1 MPLNKLENF
10 IKNTE
15 GRILYVNPNDLDS
28 TDSITNQG
36 NSLTKPFKTIQ
47 RALIE
52 SARFSYQPG
61 IDNDDTDKTTILI
74 YPGEHQID
82 NRPGFAIKPDP
93 TDGTR
98 ALSVSPTGGEALASL
113 TFGLSLTSEFDL
125 SVENNVLYKF
135 NSVYGGVIV
144 PRGTSIVGMDLRKT
158 KIRPLYV
165 PNPTDDA
172 VPPSAIMR
180 ITGSCYFWQFSF
192 FDGNENGLVY
202 TDHQQFNEANQSKPT
217 FSHHKLTCFEYAD
230 GVNDV
235 EGYVTDLS
243 MYYYKLSY
251 AYQEPTG
258 RAVDYEYP
266 NFLGD
271 FDKVRPEYE
280 IVGALGNDPIIITSI
295 IAGDGTTATTQVTVT
310 TQSPHGLTT
319 GTPIKISGVNVTPYN
334 ISTSVQSVPSATQF
348 TYLIPDVPANLPATP
363 TNISAA
369 RATIEADTVK
379 GASPYIFNTSLRSVY
394 GMNGMKA
401 DGAKSTGFRSMV
413 VAQFTGI
420 SLQKDD
426 RAFVKYNK
434 ESRQYEGIAYQKTT
448 GATLAAESSSTDPNT
463 VYHLDSGA
471 IYRKGW
477 EQTHVEMDND
487 AVMQIVSVFAIGYN
501 GHIKGSGGADASITN
516 SNSNFGQHA
525 LIAGGF
531 RPDAF
536 PRDDQGYITHI
547 VSPEWVPTYEED
559 RDKISY
565 FQLDVNKTKQAGI
578 SSHLYLSGF
587 DREDVPP
594 LPLTQGYRLGANLN
608 EELYVSI
615 GGTEF
620 GSPVYM
626 PENVTTGV
634 QTSSIGI
641 NSHQGTKFST
651 AGVPNTN
658 FELAIQ
664 DIGIID
670 GETVRVISDAGDLPE
685 GLEPNR
691 VYYAIKPTSTAL
703 KLASTLSNA
712 VNNIPISIYGGSDLR
727 VESRVSDKKPND
739 IGHPVQFDDTQKN
752 WYVLTDTN
760 SNLYGQ
766 LNTNDYVKNNEET
779 DASYFKRYEDRR
791 GIDNKLYKV
800 RYVIPKEAE
809 NSRDPVDG
817 FVLQPSSTTGFAK
830 TSDAT
835 ATSIT
840 SSDNNF
846 KRNYGFI
853 ATTSEVG
860 NTVTVRAELPHGVKV
875 GQLVYTENVL
885 DSNNPTG
892 ADKKGYNGFYT
903 VTAVPNNMEFQYS
916 NTDVDGDTKNTG
928 NFIDNTASRGLSL
941 PRFTIKDNKGNFDVY
956 RSTVLKPYAKDE
968 TDGVYLLEILA
979 SDYTPPTEFTDQQ
992 YSQQVSDFYP
1002 QLDRDNVRKNPP
1014 AMKSFARRA
1023 PLGKV
1028 DSNNILN
1035 SSTREAIDKFSQ
1047 NFGVG
1052 LAVSSVTPV
1061 SAGVVTVQ
1069 LDNQHDFNG
1078 VKEYE
1083 NLSPFSSGTGF
1094 AVTDKYNVRLL
1105 DGSQNWNGA
1114 TAHIKVGVGST
1125 SITYFKLQS
1134 PGSGFIGGETLYPEN
1149 FTGASIGVPTAG
1161 IINNVND
1168 TIQVTGVGKTDDGY
1182 YRILSFPTPS
1192 SIAIAATVGDP
1203 TIIPHNS
1210 ASGQYI
1216 FKSGPSVAIASTH
1229 FDVTTGLTTF
1239 TTSTPHNIRRGGQFT
1254 VVDNNNNKVG
1264 DFYSNTIASPNEF
1277 TSTTVTD
1284 PVFVSGY
1291 RILPHAFSDN
1301 NQTVDVKEAIGA
1313 RYFNLYGGDSVG
1325 LKTDI
1330 TNTATIIP
1338 VQHASGIGTANRFE
1352 LGDYLELNEE
1362 IVRVSATG
1370 LTGSG
1375 NDSLTVLR
1383 GQLGTVPK
1391 THAINT
1397 PMRKIK
1403 TLAVESRR
1411 PSILRASG
1419 HTFEYLGY
1427 GPGNYSTGLPQ
1438 VQNRTLTETEEYLAQ
1453 SQNRG
1458 GGTNVYTG
1466 LNNRGD
1472 FFIGN
1477 KKINSAT
1484 GQEKSFDIPIP
1495 SITGEDPSANS
1506 VVFDEVTVKQ
1516 RLNVEGGAGQNILS
1530 QLDGPVTMTNDVS
1543 MTGKVVSSGTI
1554 ELAGDID
1561 FTGSFP
1567 NGASINNVLVGVGT
1581 NKNEITTKTLQGNLI
1596 LNAAPGFRVAI
1607 ATDTQYDAPV
1617 TYNQIVQ
1624 NTGFTTFSGDVY
1636 FAGAG
1641 ATFCGG
1647 PLHVCDDIV
1656 AFYGQ
1661 SSDIS
1666 LKENVSTLENPL
1678 AKVMQIRGTEYDWKE
1693 GNKNY
1698 SGHDIGV
1705 IAQDIEKVLPEA
1717 VSTKPDG
1724 TKGVHYNKLIP
1735 LLIEAVK
1742 DLSNKVD
1749 DIKDK

>member
-98 ALSVSPTGGEALASL
+98 ALSVSPTGAEQLASL

-172 VPPSAIMR
+172 VPKSAIMR

-192 FDGNENGLVY
+192 FDGDENGLVY

-258 RAVDYEYP
+258 REVDYEYP

-280 IVGALGNDPIIITSI
+280 IVGALGNDPIIISSI

-379 GASPYIFNTSLRSVY
+379 GASPYIFNCSLRSVY

-401 DGAKSTGFRSMV
+401 DGSKADGFRSMV

-477 EQTHVEMDND
+477 EQNHVEMDND

-547 VSPEWVPTYEED
+547 VSPEWVPTYEEN

-565 FQLDVNKTKQAGI
+565 FQLDVDKTQQAGI

-587 DREDVPP
+587 NREDVPP

-634 QTSSIGI
+634 QTAGIGI

-664 DIGIID
+664 DIGIVE
-670 GETVRVISDAGDLPE
+670 GETIRVISDAGDLPE

-691 VYYAIKPTSTAL
+691 VYYAIKPTATGL

-712 VNNIPISIYGGSDLR
+712 INNIPISVYGGSDLR

-752 WYVLTDTN
+752 WYVLTETN
-760 SNLYGQ
+760 SNLYDQ
-766 LNTNDYVKNNEET
+766 LNNNDYVKNNPET

-840 SSDNNF
+840 STDNNF

-875 GQLVYTENVL
+875 GQLVYTENIL

-892 ADKKGYNGFYT
+892 VDKRGYNGFYT
-903 VTAVPNNMEFQYS
+903 VTGVPNNMEFQYS

-928 NFIDNTASRGLSL
+928 SFIDNTADRGLDL
-941 PRFTIKDNKGNFDVY
+941 PRFTVKDNKGNFDVY
-956 RSTVLKPYAKDE
+956 RSTVLKPYVKDE
-968 TDGVYLLEILA
+968 TDGVYLLEVLA
-979 SDYTPPTEFTDQQ
+979 SDYTPPGEFTDQN

-1035 SSTREAIDKFSQ
+1035 SSTREAIDKFAQ

-1052 LAVSSVTPV
+1052 LGVSSVTPV
-1061 SAGVVTVQ
+1061 SAGIVTVQ
-1069 LDNQHDFNG
+1069 LTGQHDFNG

-1134 PGSGFIGGETLYPEN
+1134 PGSGYVGGETLFPEN

-1168 TIQVTGVGKTDDGY
+1168 TIQVTGVGKTSDGY
-1182 YRILSFPTPS
+1182 YRITSIPSSS
-1192 SIAIAATVGDP
+1192 SIAIAATAGDP
-1203 TIIPHNS
+1203 TIIPNNS
-1210 ASGQYI
+1210 TSGQYI

-1239 TTSTPHNIRRGGQFT
+1239 TTSVPHNIRKGGQFT
-1254 VVDNNNNKVG
+1254 LVDNNNNKIG

-1330 TNTATIIP
+1330 TATATVIP

-1362 IVRVSATG
+1362 IVRVSDTG

-1391 THAINT
+1391 THVINS
-1397 PMRKIK
+1397 PMRKIR
-1403 TLAVESRR
+1403 TLAVEGRR

-1453 SQNRG
+1453 AQNRG
-1458 GGTNVYTG
+1458 GGSNVYTG

-1516 RLNVEGGAGQNILS
+1516 RLNVEGGTGQNILS

-1561 FTGSFP
+1561 FSGSFP
-1567 NGASINNVLVGVGT
+1567 NGAAINNVLVGVGT
-1581 NKNEITTKTLQGNLI
+1581 NKNEITTKTLQGNLV

-1617 TYNQIVQ
+1617 TYNQLVE

-1666 LKENVSTLENPL
+1666 LKENISTLDNPL

>member
-52 SARFSYQPG
+52 SARFSYQSG

-74 YPGEHQID
+74 YPGEHVID

-93 TDGTR
+93 TDTTR
-98 ALSVSPTGGEALASL
+98 ALSVSPTGGESLASN

-125 SVENNVLYKF
+125 TVENNVLYKF
-135 NSVYGGVIV
+135 NSVYGGTIV

-165 PNPTDDA
+165 PNPTDDD
-172 VPPSAIMR
+172 VPKSAIFR

-192 FDGNENGLVY
+192 FDGDENSLVY

-258 RAVDYEYP
+258 RAVNYEYP

-280 IVGALGNDPIIITSI
+280 IVGALGNDPLIVSSI

-310 TQSPHGLTT
+310 TQTPHGLVT
-319 GTPIKISGVNVTPYN
+319 GTPIKMSGVNVTPYN
-334 ISTSVQSVPSATQF
+334 ISTTVQSVESDTVF

-369 RATIEADTVK
+369 RVTIESDTVK
-379 GASPYIFNTSLRSVY
+379 GASPYIFNCSLRSVY

-401 DGAKSTGFRSMV
+401 DGGKADGFRSMV

-434 ESRQYEGIAYQKTT
+434 ESRQYEGISYSKTT

-477 EQTHVEMDND
+477 EQNHVEMDND

-501 GHIKGSGGADASITN
+501 GHIKGSGGSDASITN

-565 FQLDVNKTKQAGI
+565 FQLDVDKTQQAGI

-587 DREDVPP
+587 NREDVPP

-615 GGTEF
+615 GGTEY

-626 PENVTTGV
+626 SENVTTGV
-634 QTSSIGI
+634 QTASIGI
-641 NSHQGTKFST
+641 NSHQGTKFSP

-658 FELAIQ
+658 FELAIN
-664 DIGIID
+664 DIGIQN
-670 GETVRVISDAGDLPE
+670 GETIRILSDDGDLPE

-691 VYYAIKPTSTAL
+691 VYYAIKPTPTAL

-712 VNNIPISIYGGSDLR
+712 VNNIPISVYGGSDLR

-752 WYVLTDTN
+752 WYVLTNTG
-760 SNLYGQ
+760 SELYNQ
-766 LNTNDYVKNNEET
+766 LNTNDYVKDNQET

-800 RYVIPKEAE
+800 RYVIPKEAD

-817 FVLQPSSTTGFAK
+817 FVLQPSSQTGFAK

-840 SSDNNF
+840 SADNNF

-853 ATTSEVG
+853 ATCSEVG
-860 NTVTVRAELPHGVKV
+860 NTVTVRAELPHNVKV

-892 ADKKGYNGFYT
+892 ADKRGYNGFYR
-903 VTAVPNNMEFQYS
+903 VTAVPNNMEFQYA
-916 NTDVDGDTKNTG
+916 NTDVDGDAKNTG
-928 NFIDNTASRGLSL
+928 NFIDNTADRGLSL
-941 PRFTIKDNKGNFDVY
+941 PRFTIKDNQGNFDVY
-956 RSTVLKPYAKDE
+956 RSTVLKPYVKDE
-968 TDGVYLLEILA
+968 TDGVYLLEVLA
-979 SDYTPPTEFTDQQ
+979 SDYTPPGEFTDQN

-1069 LDNQHDFNG
+1069 LSNQHDFNG

-1083 NLSPFSSGTGF
+1083 NLSPFSSGAGF

-1134 PGSGFIGGETLYPEN
+1134 PGSGYVGGETLFPEN
-1149 FTGASIGVPTAG
+1149 FTGASIGVPTSG

-1182 YRILSFPTPS
+1182 FRILSFPSSS
-1192 SIAIAATVGDP
+1192 SIAIAATSGDP

-1239 TTSTPHNIRRGGQFT
+1239 TTSTPHNIRRGGQFR
-1254 VVDNNNNKVG
+1254 VVDQNNNKVG
-1264 DFYSNTIASPNEF
+1264 DFYSNTIASPTEF

-1284 PVFVSGY
+1284 PIFVAGY

-1301 NQTVDVKEAIGA
+1301 NQTVDVKEAIGS

-1330 TNTATIIP
+1330 DVTQTVIP

-1352 LGDYLELNEE
+1352 LGDYLEVNEE
-1362 IVRVSATG
+1362 IVRVAATG

-1391 THAINT
+1391 THVIGT

-1403 TLAVESRR
+1403 TLAVEGRR

-1516 RLNVEGGAGQNILS
+1516 RLNVEGGTGQNILS

-1561 FTGSFP
+1561 FSGSFP
-1567 NGASINNVLVGVGT
+1567 NGAAINNVLVGVGT
-1581 NKNEITTKTLQGNLI
+1581 NKNEITTRTLQGDLI

-1607 ATDTQYDAPV
+1607 ATETQYDAPV
-1617 TYNQIVQ
+1617 TYNQLVQ
-1624 NTGFTTFSGDVY
+1624 NTGFTTFAGDVY

-1666 LKENVSTLENPL
+1666 LKENISTLDNPL

-1742 DLSNKVD
+1742 DLSNKID

>member
-98 ALSVSPTGGEALASL
+98 ALSVSPTGAEQLASL

-172 VPPSAIMR
+172 VPKSAIMR

-192 FDGNENGLVY
+192 FDGDENGLVY

-258 RAVDYEYP
+258 REVDYEYP

-280 IVGALGNDPIIITSI
+280 IVGALGNDPIIISSI

-547 VSPEWVPTYEED
+547 VSPEWVPTYEEN

-565 FQLDVNKTKQAGI
+565 FQLDVDKTQQAGI

-587 DREDVPP
+587 NREDVPP

-634 QTSSIGI
+634 QTAGIGI

-664 DIGIID
+664 DIGIVN
-670 GETVRVISDAGDLPE
+670 GETIRVISDDGDLPE

-691 VYYAIKPTSTAL
+691 VYYAIKSTPTGL

-712 VNNIPISIYGGSDLR
+712 INNIPISVYGGSDLR

-752 WYVLTDTN
+752 WYVLTETN
-760 SNLYGQ
+760 SNLFDQ
-766 LNTNDYVKNNEET
+766 LNNNDYVKNNPET

-840 SSDNNF
+840 STDNNF

-875 GQLVYTENVL
+875 GQLVYTENIL

-892 ADKKGYNGFYT
+892 VDKRGYNGFYT
-903 VTAVPNNMEFQYS
+903 VTGVPNNMEFQYS

-928 NFIDNTASRGLSL
+928 NFIDNTANRGLDL
-941 PRFTIKDNKGNFDVY
+941 PRFTVKDNKGNFDVY
-956 RSTVLKPYAKDE
+956 RSTVLKPYVKDE
-968 TDGVYLLEILA
+968 TDGVYLLEVLA
-979 SDYTPPTEFTDQQ
+979 SDYTPPGEFTDQN

-1035 SSTREAIDKFSQ
+1035 SSTREAIDKFAQ

-1052 LAVSSVTPV
+1052 LGVSSVTPV
-1061 SAGVVTVQ
+1061 SAGIVTVQ
-1069 LDNQHDFNG
+1069 LTGQHDFNG

-1134 PGSGFIGGETLYPEN
+1134 PGSGYVGGETLFPEN

-1168 TIQVTGVGKTDDGY
+1168 TIQVTGVGKTSDGY
-1182 YRILSFPTPS
+1182 YRITSIPSSS
-1192 SIAIAATVGDP
+1192 SIAIAATAGDP
-1203 TIIPHNS
+1203 TIIPNNS
-1210 ASGQYI
+1210 TSGQYI

-1229 FDVTTGLTTF
+1229 FDATTGLTTF

-1254 VVDNNNNKVG
+1254 LVDNNNNKIG

-1330 TNTATIIP
+1330 TATATVIP

-1362 IVRVSATG
+1362 IVRVSDTG

-1391 THAINT
+1391 THVINS
-1397 PMRKIK
+1397 PMRKIR
-1403 TLAVESRR
+1403 TLAVEGRR

-1453 SQNRG
+1453 AQNRG
-1458 GGTNVYTG
+1458 GGSNVYTG

-1516 RLNVEGGAGQNILS
+1516 RLNVEGGTGQNILS

-1561 FTGSFP
+1561 FSGSFP
-1567 NGASINNVLVGVGT
+1567 NGAAINNVLVGVGT
-1581 NKNEITTKTLQGNLI
+1581 NKNEITTKTLQGNLV

-1617 TYNQIVQ
+1617 TYNQLVE

-1666 LKENVSTLENPL
+1666 LKENISTLDNPL

>member
-98 ALSVSPTGGEALASL
+98 ALSVSPTGAEQLASL

-165 PNPTDDA
+165 PNPTDDL
-172 VPPSAIMR
+172 VPKSAIMR

-192 FDGNENGLVY
+192 FDGDENGLVY

-258 RAVDYEYP
+258 REVDYEYP

-280 IVGALGNDPIIITSI
+280 IVGALGNDPIIISSI

-379 GASPYIFNTSLRSVY
+379 GASPYIFNCSLRSVY

-401 DGAKSTGFRSMV
+401 DGAKADGFRSMV

-477 EQTHVEMDND
+477 EQNHVEMDND

-547 VSPEWVPTYEED
+547 VSPEWVPTYEEN

-565 FQLDVNKTKQAGI
+565 FQLDVDKTQQAGI

-587 DREDVPP
+587 NREDVAP

-664 DIGIID
+664 DIGIVE
-670 GETVRVISDAGDLPE
+670 GETIRVISDAGDLPE

-691 VYYAIKPTSTAL
+691 VYYAIKPTATGL

-712 VNNIPISIYGGSDLR
+712 INNIPISVYGGSDLR

-752 WYVLTDTN
+752 WYVLTETN
-760 SNLYGQ
+760 SNLYDQ
-766 LNTNDYVKNNEET
+766 LNNNDYVKNNPET

-840 SSDNNF
+840 STDNNF

-875 GQLVYTENVL
+875 GQLVYTENIL

-892 ADKKGYNGFYT
+892 VDKRGYNGFYT
-903 VTAVPNNMEFQYS
+903 VTGVPNNMEFQYS

-928 NFIDNTASRGLSL
+928 SFIDNTADRGLDL
-941 PRFTIKDNKGNFDVY
+941 PRFTVKDNKGNFDVY
-956 RSTVLKPYAKDE
+956 RSTVLKPYVKGE
-968 TDGVYLLEILA
+968 TDGVYLLEVLA
-979 SDYTPPTEFTDQQ
+979 SDYTPPGEFTDQN

-1035 SSTREAIDKFSQ
+1035 SSTREAIDKFAQ

-1052 LAVSSVTPV
+1052 LGVSSVTPV
-1061 SAGVVTVQ
+1061 SAGIVTVQ
-1069 LDNQHDFNG
+1069 LTGQHDFNG

-1134 PGSGFIGGETLYPEN
+1134 PGSGYVGGETLFPEN

-1168 TIQVTGVGKTDDGY
+1168 TIQVTGVGKTSDGY
-1182 YRILSFPTPS
+1182 YRITSIPSSS
-1192 SIAIAATVGDP
+1192 SIAIAATAGDP
-1203 TIIPHNS
+1203 TIIPNNS

-1239 TTSTPHNIRRGGQFT
+1239 TTSVPHNIRKGGQFT
-1254 VVDNNNNKVG
+1254 LVDNNNNKIG

-1330 TNTATIIP
+1330 TATSTIIP

-1362 IVRVSATG
+1362 IVRVSDTG

-1391 THAINT
+1391 THVINS
-1397 PMRKIK
+1397 PMRKIR
-1403 TLAVESRR
+1403 TLAVEGRR

-1453 SQNRG
+1453 AQNRG
-1458 GGTNVYTG
+1458 GGSNVYTG

-1516 RLNVEGGAGQNILS
+1516 RLNVEGGTGQNILS

-1561 FTGSFP
+1561 FSGSFP
-1567 NGASINNVLVGVGT
+1567 NGAAINNVLVGVGT
-1581 NKNEITTKTLQGNLI
+1581 NKNEITTKTLQGNLV

-1617 TYNQIVQ
+1617 TYNQLVE

-1666 LKENVSTLENPL
+1666 LKENISTLDNPL

>member
-98 ALSVSPTGGEALASL
+98 ALSVSPTGAEQLASL

-172 VPPSAIMR
+172 VPKSAIMR

-192 FDGNENGLVY
+192 FDGDENGLVY

-258 RAVDYEYP
+258 REVDYEYP

-280 IVGALGNDPIIITSI
+280 IVGALGNDPIIISSI

-379 GASPYIFNTSLRSVY
+379 GASPYIFNCSLRSVY

-401 DGAKSTGFRSMV
+401 DGAKADGFRSMV

-477 EQTHVEMDND
+477 EQNHVEMDND

-547 VSPEWVPTYEED
+547 VSPEWVPTYEEN

-565 FQLDVNKTKQAGI
+565 FQLDVDKTQQAGI

-587 DREDVPP
+587 NREDVAP

-634 QTSSIGI
+634 QTAGIGI

-664 DIGIID
+664 DIGIVN
-670 GETVRVISDAGDLPE
+670 GETIRVISDDGDLPE

-691 VYYAIKPTSTAL
+691 VYYAIKSTPTGL

-712 VNNIPISIYGGSDLR
+712 INNIPISVYGGSDLR

-752 WYVLTDTN
+752 WYVLTETN
-760 SNLYGQ
+760 SNLYDQ
-766 LNTNDYVKNNEET
+766 LNNNDYVKNNPET

-840 SSDNNF
+840 STDNNF

-875 GQLVYTENVL
+875 GQLVYTENIL

-892 ADKKGYNGFYT
+892 VDKRGYNGFYT
-903 VTAVPNNMEFQYS
+903 VTGVPNNMEFQYS

-928 NFIDNTASRGLSL
+928 NFIDNTANRGLDL
-941 PRFTIKDNKGNFDVY
+941 PRFTVKDNKGNFDVY
-956 RSTVLKPYAKDE
+956 RSTVLKPYVKDE
-968 TDGVYLLEILA
+968 TDGVYLLEVLA
-979 SDYTPPTEFTDQQ
+979 SDYTPPGEFTDQN

-1035 SSTREAIDKFSQ
+1035 SSTREAIDKFAQ

-1052 LAVSSVTPV
+1052 LGVSSVTPV
-1061 SAGVVTVQ
+1061 SAGIVTVQ
-1069 LDNQHDFNG
+1069 LTGQHDFNG

-1134 PGSGFIGGETLYPEN
+1134 PGSGYVGGETLFPEN

-1168 TIQVTGVGKTDDGY
+1168 TIQVTGVGKTSDGY
-1182 YRILSFPTPS
+1182 YRITSIPSSS
-1192 SIAIAATVGDP
+1192 SIAIAATAGDP
-1203 TIIPHNS
+1203 TIIPNNS
-1210 ASGQYI
+1210 TSGQYI

-1229 FDVTTGLTTF
+1229 FDATTGLTTF

-1254 VVDNNNNKVG
+1254 LVDNNNNKIG

-1330 TNTATIIP
+1330 TATATVIP

-1362 IVRVSATG
+1362 IVRVSDTG

-1391 THAINT
+1391 THVINS
-1397 PMRKIK
+1397 PMRKIR
-1403 TLAVESRR
+1403 TLAVEGRR

-1453 SQNRG
+1453 AQNRG
-1458 GGTNVYTG
+1458 GGSNVYTG

-1516 RLNVEGGAGQNILS
+1516 RLNVEGGTGQNILS

-1561 FTGSFP
+1561 FSGSFP
-1567 NGASINNVLVGVGT
+1567 NGAAINNVLVGVGT

-1666 LKENVSTLENPL
+1666 LKENISTLDNPL

>member
-98 ALSVSPTGGEALASL
+98 ALSVSPTGAEQLASL

-172 VPPSAIMR
+172 VPKSAIMR

-192 FDGNENGLVY
+192 FDGDENGLVY

-258 RAVDYEYP
+258 REVDYEYP

-280 IVGALGNDPIIITSI
+280 IVGALGNDPIIISSI

-379 GASPYIFNTSLRSVY
+379 GASPYIFNCSLRSVY

-401 DGAKSTGFRSMV
+401 DGAKADGFRSMV

-477 EQTHVEMDND
+477 EQNHVEMDND

-547 VSPEWVPTYEED
+547 VSPEWVPTYEEN

-565 FQLDVNKTKQAGI
+565 FQLDVDKTQQAGI

-587 DREDVPP
+587 NREDVPP

-634 QTSSIGI
+634 QTAGIGI

-664 DIGIID
+664 DIGIVE
-670 GETVRVISDAGDLPE
+670 GETIRVISDAGDLPE

-691 VYYAIKPTSTAL
+691 VYYAIKPTATGL

-712 VNNIPISIYGGSDLR
+712 INNIPISVYGGSDLR

-752 WYVLTDTN
+752 WYVLTETN
-760 SNLYGQ
+760 SNLYDQ
-766 LNTNDYVKNNEET
+766 LNNNDYVKNNPET

-875 GQLVYTENVL
+875 GQLVYTENIH

-892 ADKKGYNGFYT
+892 VDKRGYNGFYT
-903 VTAVPNNMEFQYS
+903 VTGVPNNMEFQYS

-928 NFIDNTASRGLSL
+928 NFIDNTADRGLDL
-941 PRFTIKDNKGNFDVY
+941 PRFTVKDNKGNFDVY
-956 RSTVLKPYAKDE
+956 RSTVLKPYVKDE
-968 TDGVYLLEILA
+968 TDGVYLLEVLA
-979 SDYTPPTEFTDQQ
+979 SDYTPPGEFTDQN

-1002 QLDRDNVRKNPP
+1002 QLVRDNVRKNPP

-1035 SSTREAIDKFSQ
+1035 SSTREAIDKFAQ

-1052 LAVSSVTPV
+1052 LGVSSVTPV
-1061 SAGVVTVQ
+1061 SAGIVTVQ
-1069 LDNQHDFNG
+1069 LTGQHDFNG

-1134 PGSGFIGGETLYPEN
+1134 PGSGYVGGETLFPEN

-1168 TIQVTGVGKTDDGY
+1168 TIQVTGVGKTSDGY
-1182 YRILSFPTPS
+1182 YRITSIPSSS
-1192 SIAIAATVGDP
+1192 SIAIAATAGDP
-1203 TIIPHNS
+1203 TIIPNNS
-1210 ASGQYI
+1210 TSGQYI

-1229 FDVTTGLTTF
+1229 FDATTGLTTF

-1254 VVDNNNNKVG
+1254 LVDNNNNKIG

-1330 TNTATIIP
+1330 TATATVIP

-1362 IVRVSATG
+1362 IVRVSDTG

-1391 THAINT
+1391 THVINS
-1397 PMRKIK
+1397 PMRKIR
-1403 TLAVESRR
+1403 TLAVEGRR

-1453 SQNRG
+1453 AQNRG
-1458 GGTNVYTG
+1458 GGSNVYTG

-1516 RLNVEGGAGQNILS
+1516 RLNVEGGTGQNILS

-1561 FTGSFP
+1561 FSGSFP
-1567 NGASINNVLVGVGT
+1567 NGAAINNVLVGVGT

-1617 TYNQIVQ
+1617 TYNQLVE

-1666 LKENVSTLENPL
+1666 LKENISTLDNPL

>member
-98 ALSVSPTGGEALASL
+98 ALSVSPTGAEQLASL

-941 PRFTIKDNKGNFDVY
+941 PRFTVKDNKGNFDVY

-1134 PGSGFIGGETLYPEN
+1134 PGSGYVGGETLFPEN

-1567 NGASINNVLVGVGT
+1567 NGAAINNVLVGVGT

>member
-98 ALSVSPTGGEALASL
+98 ALSVSPTGAEQLASL

-172 VPPSAIMR
+172 VPKSAIMR

-192 FDGNENGLVY
+192 FDGDENGLVY

-258 RAVDYEYP
+258 REVDYEYP

-280 IVGALGNDPIIITSI
+280 IVGALGNDPIIISSI

-379 GASPYIFNTSLRSVY
+379 GASPYIFNCSLRSVY

-401 DGAKSTGFRSMV
+401 DGAKADGFRSMV

-477 EQTHVEMDND
+477 EQNHVEMDND

-547 VSPEWVPTYEED
+547 VSPEWVPTYEEN

-565 FQLDVNKTKQAGI
+565 FQLDVDKTQQAGI

-587 DREDVPP
+587 NREDVAP

-634 QTSSIGI
+634 QTAGIGI

-664 DIGIID
+664 DIGIIN
-670 GETVRVISDAGDLPE
+670 GETIRVISDDGDLPE

-691 VYYAIKPTSTAL
+691 VYYAIKSTPTGL

-712 VNNIPISIYGGSDLR
+712 INNIPISVYGGSDLR

-752 WYVLTDTN
+752 WYVLTETN
-760 SNLYGQ
+760 SNLFDQ
-766 LNTNDYVKNNEET
+766 LNNNDYVKNNPET

-875 GQLVYTENVL
+875 GQLVYTENIL

-892 ADKKGYNGFYT
+892 VDKRGYNGFYT
-903 VTAVPNNMEFQYS
+903 VTGVPNNMEFQYS

-928 NFIDNTASRGLSL
+928 SFIDNTADRGLDL
-941 PRFTIKDNKGNFDVY
+941 PRFTVKDNKGNFDVY
-956 RSTVLKPYAKDE
+956 RSTVLKPYVKDE
-968 TDGVYLLEILA
+968 TDGVYLLEVLA
-979 SDYTPPTEFTDQQ
+979 SDYTPPGEFTDQN

-1035 SSTREAIDKFSQ
+1035 SSTREAIDKFAQ

-1052 LAVSSVTPV
+1052 LGVSSVTPV
-1061 SAGVVTVQ
+1061 SAGIVTVQ
-1069 LDNQHDFNG
+1069 LTGQHDFNG

-1134 PGSGFIGGETLYPEN
+1134 PGSGYVGGETLFPEN

-1168 TIQVTGVGKTDDGY
+1168 TIQVTGVGKTSDGY
-1182 YRILSFPTPS
+1182 YRITSIPSSS
-1192 SIAIAATVGDP
+1192 SIAIAATAGDP
-1203 TIIPHNS
+1203 TIIPNNS

-1229 FDVTTGLTTF
+1229 FDATTGLTTF

-1254 VVDNNNNKVG
+1254 LVDNNNNKIG

-1330 TNTATIIP
+1330 TATATVIP

-1362 IVRVSATG
+1362 IVRVSDTG

-1391 THAINT
+1391 THVINS
-1397 PMRKIK
+1397 PMRKIR
-1403 TLAVESRR
+1403 TLAVEGRR

-1453 SQNRG
+1453 AQNRG
-1458 GGTNVYTG
+1458 GGSNVYTG

-1516 RLNVEGGAGQNILS
+1516 RLNVEGGTGQNILS

-1561 FTGSFP
+1561 FSGSFP
-1567 NGASINNVLVGVGT
+1567 NGAAINNVLVGVGT

-1617 TYNQIVQ
+1617 TYNQLVE

-1666 LKENVSTLENPL
+1666 LKENISTLDNPL

>member
-98 ALSVSPTGGEALASL
+98 ALSVSPTGAEQLASL

-172 VPPSAIMR
+172 VPKSAIMR

-192 FDGNENGLVY
+192 FDGDENGLVY

-258 RAVDYEYP
+258 REVDYEYP

-280 IVGALGNDPIIITSI
+280 IVGALGNDPIIISSI

-379 GASPYIFNTSLRSVY
+379 GASPYIFNCSLRSVY

-401 DGAKSTGFRSMV
+401 DGAKADGFRSMV

-477 EQTHVEMDND
+477 EQNHVEMDND

-547 VSPEWVPTYEED
+547 VSPEWVPTYEEN

-565 FQLDVNKTKQAGI
+565 FQLDVDKTQQAGI

-587 DREDVPP
+587 NREDVPP

-664 DIGIID
+664 DIGIVE
-670 GETVRVISDAGDLPE
+670 GETIRVISDAGDLPE

-691 VYYAIKPTSTAL
+691 VYYAIKPTATGL

-712 VNNIPISIYGGSDLR
+712 INNIPISVYGGSDLR

-752 WYVLTDTN
+752 WYVLTETN
-760 SNLYGQ
+760 SNLFDQ
-766 LNTNDYVKNNEET
+766 LNNNDYVKNNPET

-840 SSDNNF
+840 STDNNF

-875 GQLVYTENVL
+875 GQLVYTENIL

-892 ADKKGYNGFYT
+892 VDKRGYNGFYT
-903 VTAVPNNMEFQYS
+903 VTGVPNNMEFQYS

-928 NFIDNTASRGLSL
+928 NFIDNTANRGLDL
-941 PRFTIKDNKGNFDVY
+941 PRFTVKDNKGNFDVY
-956 RSTVLKPYAKDE
+956 RSTVLKPYVKDE
-968 TDGVYLLEILA
+968 TDGVYLLEVLA
-979 SDYTPPTEFTDQQ
+979 SDYTPPGEFTDQN

-1035 SSTREAIDKFSQ
+1035 SSTREAIDKFAQ

-1052 LAVSSVTPV
+1052 LGVSSVTPV
-1061 SAGVVTVQ
+1061 SAGIVTVQ
-1069 LDNQHDFNG
+1069 LTGQHDFNG

-1134 PGSGFIGGETLYPEN
+1134 PGSGYVGGETLFPEN

-1168 TIQVTGVGKTDDGY
+1168 TIQVTGVGKTSDGY
-1182 YRILSFPTPS
+1182 YRITSIPSSS
-1192 SIAIAATVGDP
+1192 SIAIAATAGDP
-1203 TIIPHNS
+1203 TIIPNNS

-1239 TTSTPHNIRRGGQFT
+1239 TTSVPHNIRKGGQFT
-1254 VVDNNNNKVG
+1254 LVDNNNNKIG

-1330 TNTATIIP
+1330 TATSTIIP

-1362 IVRVSATG
+1362 IVRVSDTG

-1391 THAINT
+1391 THVINS
-1397 PMRKIK
+1397 PMRKIR
-1403 TLAVESRR
+1403 TLAVEGRR

-1453 SQNRG
+1453 AQNRG
-1458 GGTNVYTG
+1458 GGSNVYTG

-1516 RLNVEGGAGQNILS
+1516 RLNVEGGTGQNILS

-1561 FTGSFP
+1561 FSGSFP
-1567 NGASINNVLVGVGT
+1567 NGAAINNVLVGVGT

-1617 TYNQIVQ
+1617 TYNQLVE

-1666 LKENVSTLENPL
+1666 LKENISTLDNPL

>member
-98 ALSVSPTGGEALASL
+98 ALSVSPTGAEQLASL

-165 PNPTDDA
+165 PNPTDDL
-172 VPPSAIMR
+172 VPKSAIMR

-192 FDGNENGLVY
+192 FDGDENGLVY

-258 RAVDYEYP
+258 REVDYEYP

-280 IVGALGNDPIIITSI
+280 IVGALGNDPIIISSI

-379 GASPYIFNTSLRSVY
+379 GASPYIFNCSLRSVY

-401 DGAKSTGFRSMV
+401 DGSKADGFRSMV

-477 EQTHVEMDND
+477 EQNHVEMDND

-547 VSPEWVPTYEED
+547 VSPEWVPTYEEN

-565 FQLDVNKTKQAGI
+565 FQLDVDKTQQAGI

-587 DREDVPP
+587 NREDVAP

-664 DIGIID
+664 DIGIVE
-670 GETVRVISDAGDLPE
+670 GETIRVISDAGDLPE

-691 VYYAIKPTSTAL
+691 VYYAIKPTATGL

-712 VNNIPISIYGGSDLR
+712 INNIPISVYGGSDLR

-752 WYVLTDTN
+752 WYVLTETN
-760 SNLYGQ
+760 SNLYDQ
-766 LNTNDYVKNNEET
+766 LNNNDYVKNNPET

-875 GQLVYTENVL
+875 GQLVYTENIL

-892 ADKKGYNGFYT
+892 VDKRGYNGFYT
-903 VTAVPNNMEFQYS
+903 VTGVPNNMEFQYS

-928 NFIDNTASRGLSL
+928 SFIDNTADRGLDL
-941 PRFTIKDNKGNFDVY
+941 PRFTVKDNKGNFDVY
-956 RSTVLKPYAKDE
+956 RSTVLKPYVKDE
-968 TDGVYLLEILA
+968 TDGVYLLEVLA
-979 SDYTPPTEFTDQQ
+979 SDYTPPGEFTDQN

-1035 SSTREAIDKFSQ
+1035 SSTREAIDKFAQ

-1052 LAVSSVTPV
+1052 LGVSSVTPV
-1061 SAGVVTVQ
+1061 SAGIVTVQ
-1069 LDNQHDFNG
+1069 LTGQHDFNG

-1134 PGSGFIGGETLYPEN
+1134 PGSGYVGGETLFPEN

-1168 TIQVTGVGKTDDGY
+1168 TIQVTGVGKTSDGY
-1182 YRILSFPTPS
+1182 YRITSIPSSS
-1192 SIAIAATVGDP
+1192 SIAIAATAGDP

-1239 TTSTPHNIRRGGQFT
+1239 TTSVPHNIRKGGQFT
-1254 VVDNNNNKVG
+1254 LVDNNNNKIG

-1330 TNTATIIP
+1330 TATSTIIP

-1362 IVRVSATG
+1362 IVRVSDTG

-1391 THAINT
+1391 THVINS
-1397 PMRKIK
+1397 PMRKIR
-1403 TLAVESRR
+1403 TLAVEGRR

-1453 SQNRG
+1453 AQNRG
-1458 GGTNVYTG
+1458 GGSNVYTG

-1516 RLNVEGGAGQNILS
+1516 RLNVEGGTGQNILS

-1561 FTGSFP
+1561 FSGSFP
-1567 NGASINNVLVGVGT
+1567 NGAAINNVLVGVGT

-1617 TYNQIVQ
+1617 TYNQLVE

-1666 LKENVSTLENPL
+1666 LKENISTLDNPL

>member
-98 ALSVSPTGGEALASL
+98 ALSVSPTGAEQLASL

-172 VPPSAIMR
+172 VPKSAIMR

-192 FDGNENGLVY
+192 FDGDENGLVY

-258 RAVDYEYP
+258 REVDYEYP

-280 IVGALGNDPIIITSI
+280 IVGALGNDPIIISSI

-379 GASPYIFNTSLRSVY
+379 GASPYIFNCSLRSVY

-401 DGAKSTGFRSMV
+401 DGAKADGFRSMV

-477 EQTHVEMDND
+477 EQNHVEMDND

-547 VSPEWVPTYEED
+547 VSPEWVPTYEEN

-565 FQLDVNKTKQAGI
+565 FQLDVDKTQQAGI

-587 DREDVPP
+587 NREDVPP

-634 QTSSIGI
+634 QTAGIGI

-664 DIGIID
+664 DIGIVE
-670 GETVRVISDAGDLPE
+670 GETIRVISDAGDLPE

-691 VYYAIKPTSTAL
+691 VYYAIKPTATGL

-712 VNNIPISIYGGSDLR
+712 INNIPISVYGGSDLR

-752 WYVLTDTN
+752 WYVLTETN
-760 SNLYGQ
+760 SNLFDQ
-766 LNTNDYVKNNEET
+766 LNNNDYVKNNPET

-840 SSDNNF
+840 STDNNF

-875 GQLVYTENVL
+875 GQLVYTENIL

-892 ADKKGYNGFYT
+892 VDKRGYNGFYT
-903 VTAVPNNMEFQYS
+903 VTGVPNNMEFQYS

-928 NFIDNTASRGLSL
+928 NFIDNTANRGLDL
-941 PRFTIKDNKGNFDVY
+941 PRFTVKDNKGNFDVY
-956 RSTVLKPYAKDE
+956 RSTVLKPYVKDE
-968 TDGVYLLEILA
+968 TDGVYLLEVLA
-979 SDYTPPTEFTDQQ
+979 SDYTPPGEFTDQN

-1035 SSTREAIDKFSQ
+1035 SSTREAIDKFAQ

-1052 LAVSSVTPV
+1052 LGVSSVTPV
-1061 SAGVVTVQ
+1061 SAGIVTVQ
-1069 LDNQHDFNG
+1069 LTGQHDFNG

-1134 PGSGFIGGETLYPEN
+1134 PGSGYVGGETLFPEN

-1168 TIQVTGVGKTDDGY
+1168 TIQVTGVGKTSDGY
-1182 YRILSFPTPS
+1182 YRITSIPSSS
-1192 SIAIAATVGDP
+1192 SIAIAATAGDP
-1203 TIIPHNS
+1203 TIIPNNS

-1229 FDVTTGLTTF
+1229 FDATTGLTTF

-1254 VVDNNNNKVG
+1254 LVDNNNNKIG

-1330 TNTATIIP
+1330 TATATIIP

-1362 IVRVSATG
+1362 IVRVSDTG

-1391 THAINT
+1391 THVINS
-1397 PMRKIK
+1397 PMRKIR
-1403 TLAVESRR
+1403 TLAVEGRR

-1453 SQNRG
+1453 AQNRG
-1458 GGTNVYTG
+1458 GGSNVYTG

-1516 RLNVEGGAGQNILS
+1516 RLNVEGGTGQNILS

-1561 FTGSFP
+1561 FSGSFP
-1567 NGASINNVLVGVGT
+1567 NGAAINNVLVGVGT

-1617 TYNQIVQ
+1617 TYNQLVE

-1666 LKENVSTLENPL
+1666 LKENISTLDNPL

>member
-98 ALSVSPTGGEALASL
+98 ALSVSPTGAEQLASL

-172 VPPSAIMR
+172 VPKSAIMR

-192 FDGNENGLVY
+192 FDGDENGLVY

-258 RAVDYEYP
+258 REVDYEYP

-280 IVGALGNDPIIITSI
+280 IVGALGNDPIIISSI

-379 GASPYIFNTSLRSVY
+379 GASPYIFNCSLRSVY

-401 DGAKSTGFRSMV
+401 DGAKADGFRSMV

-477 EQTHVEMDND
+477 EQNHVEMDND

-547 VSPEWVPTYEED
+547 VSPEWVPTYEEN

-565 FQLDVNKTKQAGI
+565 FQLDVDKTQQAGI

-587 DREDVPP
+587 NREDVAP

-664 DIGIID
+664 DIGIVE
-670 GETVRVISDAGDLPE
+670 GETIRVISDAGDLPE

-691 VYYAIKPTSTAL
+691 VYYAIKPTATGL

-712 VNNIPISIYGGSDLR
+712 INNIPISVYGGSDLR

-752 WYVLTDTN
+752 WYVLTETN
-760 SNLYGQ
+760 SNLFDQ
-766 LNTNDYVKNNEET
+766 LNNNDYVKNNPET

-840 SSDNNF
+840 STDNNF

-875 GQLVYTENVL
+875 GQLVYTENIL

-892 ADKKGYNGFYT
+892 VDKRGYNGFYT
-903 VTAVPNNMEFQYS
+903 VTGVPNNMEFQYS

-928 NFIDNTASRGLSL
+928 NFIDNTANRGLDL
-941 PRFTIKDNKGNFDVY
+941 PRFTVKDNKGNFDVY
-956 RSTVLKPYAKDE
+956 RSTVLKPYVKDE
-968 TDGVYLLEILA
+968 TDGVYLLEVLA
-979 SDYTPPTEFTDQQ
+979 SDYTPPGEFTDQN

-1035 SSTREAIDKFSQ
+1035 SSTREAIDKFAQ

-1052 LAVSSVTPV
+1052 LGVSSVTPV
-1061 SAGVVTVQ
+1061 SAGIVTVQ
-1069 LDNQHDFNG
+1069 LTGQHDFNG

-1134 PGSGFIGGETLYPEN
+1134 PGSGYVGGETLFPEN

-1168 TIQVTGVGKTDDGY
+1168 TIQVTGVGKTSDGY
-1182 YRILSFPTPS
+1182 YRITSIPSSS
-1192 SIAIAATVGDP
+1192 SIAIAATAGDP
-1203 TIIPHNS
+1203 TIIPNNS
-1210 ASGQYI
+1210 TSGQYI

-1229 FDVTTGLTTF
+1229 FDATTGLTTF

-1254 VVDNNNNKVG
+1254 LVDNNNNKIG

-1330 TNTATIIP
+1330 TATATVIP

-1362 IVRVSATG
+1362 IVRVSDTG

-1391 THAINT
+1391 THVINS
-1397 PMRKIK
+1397 PMRKIR
-1403 TLAVESRR
+1403 TLAVEGRR

-1453 SQNRG
+1453 AQNRG
-1458 GGTNVYTG
+1458 GGSNVYTG

-1516 RLNVEGGAGQNILS
+1516 RLNVEGGTGQNILS

-1561 FTGSFP
+1561 FSGSFP
-1567 NGASINNVLVGVGT
+1567 NGAAINNVLVGVGT
-1581 NKNEITTKTLQGNLI
+1581 NKNEITTKTLQGNLV

-1617 TYNQIVQ
+1617 TYNQLVE

-1666 LKENVSTLENPL
+1666 LKENISTLDNPL

>member
-98 ALSVSPTGGEALASL
+98 ALSVSPTGAEQLASL

-165 PNPTDDA
+165 PNPTDDL
-172 VPPSAIMR
+172 VPKSAIMR

-192 FDGNENGLVY
+192 FDGDENGLVY

-258 RAVDYEYP
+258 REVDYEYP

-280 IVGALGNDPIIITSI
+280 IVGALGNDPIIISSI

-379 GASPYIFNTSLRSVY
+379 GASPYIFNCSLRSVY

-401 DGAKSTGFRSMV
+401 DGAKADGFRSMV

-477 EQTHVEMDND
+477 EQNHVEMDND

-547 VSPEWVPTYEED
+547 VSPEWVPTYEEN

-565 FQLDVNKTKQAGI
+565 FQLDVDKTQQAGI

-587 DREDVPP
+587 NREDVPP

-634 QTSSIGI
+634 QTAGIGI

-664 DIGIID
+664 DIGIVE
-670 GETVRVISDAGDLPE
+670 GETIRVISDAGDLPE

-691 VYYAIKPTSTAL
+691 VYYAIKPTATGL

-712 VNNIPISIYGGSDLR
+712 INNIPISVYGGSDLR

-752 WYVLTDTN
+752 WYVLTETN
-760 SNLYGQ
+760 SNLYDQ
-766 LNTNDYVKNNEET
+766 LNNNDYVKNNPET

-840 SSDNNF
+840 STDNNF

-875 GQLVYTENVL
+875 GQLVYTENIL

-892 ADKKGYNGFYT
+892 VDKRGYNGFYT
-903 VTAVPNNMEFQYS
+903 VTGVPNNMEFQYS

-928 NFIDNTASRGLSL
+928 NFIDNTANRGLDL
-941 PRFTIKDNKGNFDVY
+941 PRFTVKDNKGNFDVY
-956 RSTVLKPYAKDE
+956 RSTVLKPYVKDE
-968 TDGVYLLEILA
+968 TDGVYLLEVLA
-979 SDYTPPTEFTDQQ
+979 SDYTPPGEFTDQN

-1035 SSTREAIDKFSQ
+1035 SSTREAIDKFAQ

-1052 LAVSSVTPV
+1052 LGVSSVTPV
-1061 SAGVVTVQ
+1061 SAGIVTVQ
-1069 LDNQHDFNG
+1069 LTGQHDFNG

-1134 PGSGFIGGETLYPEN
+1134 PGSGYVGGETLFPEN

-1168 TIQVTGVGKTDDGY
+1168 TIQVTGVGKTSDGY
-1182 YRILSFPTPS
+1182 YRITSIPSSS
-1192 SIAIAATVGDP
+1192 SIAIAATAGDP
-1203 TIIPHNS
+1203 TIIPNNS
-1210 ASGQYI
+1210 TSGQYI

-1229 FDVTTGLTTF
+1229 FDATTGLTTF

-1254 VVDNNNNKVG
+1254 LVDNNNNKIG

-1330 TNTATIIP
+1330 TATATVIP

-1362 IVRVSATG
+1362 IVRVSDTG

-1391 THAINT
+1391 THVINS
-1397 PMRKIK
+1397 PMRKIR
-1403 TLAVESRR
+1403 TLAVEGRR

-1453 SQNRG
+1453 AQNRG
-1458 GGTNVYTG
+1458 GGSNVYTG

-1516 RLNVEGGAGQNILS
+1516 RLNVEGGTGQNILS

-1561 FTGSFP
+1561 FSGSFP
-1567 NGASINNVLVGVGT
+1567 NGAAINNVLVGVGT
-1581 NKNEITTKTLQGNLI
+1581 NKNEITTKTLQGNLV

-1617 TYNQIVQ
+1617 TYNQLVE

-1666 LKENVSTLENPL
+1666 LKENISTLDNPL

>member
-98 ALSVSPTGGEALASL
+98 ALSVSPTGAEQLASL

-165 PNPTDDA
+165 PNPTDDL
-172 VPPSAIMR
+172 VPKSAIMR

-192 FDGNENGLVY
+192 FDGDENGLVY

-258 RAVDYEYP
+258 REVDYEYP

-280 IVGALGNDPIIITSI
+280 IVGALGNDPIIISSI

-379 GASPYIFNTSLRSVY
+379 GASPYIFNCSLRSVY

-401 DGAKSTGFRSMV
+401 DGAKADGFRSMV

-477 EQTHVEMDND
+477 EQNHVEMDND

-547 VSPEWVPTYEED
+547 VSPEWVPTYEEN

-565 FQLDVNKTKQAGI
+565 FQLDVDKTQQAGI

-587 DREDVPP
+587 NREDVAP

-664 DIGIID
+664 DIGIVE
-670 GETVRVISDAGDLPE
+670 GETIRVISDAGDLPE

-691 VYYAIKPTSTAL
+691 VYYAIKPTATGL

-712 VNNIPISIYGGSDLR
+712 INNIPISVYGGSDLR

-752 WYVLTDTN
+752 WYVLTETN
-760 SNLYGQ
+760 SNLFDQ
-766 LNTNDYVKNNEET
+766 LNNNDYVKNNPET

-875 GQLVYTENVL
+875 GQLVYTENIL

-892 ADKKGYNGFYT
+892 VDKRGYNGFYT
-903 VTAVPNNMEFQYS
+903 VTGVPNNMEFQYS

-928 NFIDNTASRGLSL
+928 SFIDNTADRGLDL
-941 PRFTIKDNKGNFDVY
+941 PRFTVKDNKGNFDVY
-956 RSTVLKPYAKDE
+956 RSTVLKPYVKGE
-968 TDGVYLLEILA
+968 TDGVYLLEVLA
-979 SDYTPPTEFTDQQ
+979 SDYTPPGEFTDQN

-1035 SSTREAIDKFSQ
+1035 SSTREAIDKFAQ

-1052 LAVSSVTPV
+1052 LGVSSVTPV
-1061 SAGVVTVQ
+1061 SAGIVTVQ
-1069 LDNQHDFNG
+1069 LTGQHDFNG

-1134 PGSGFIGGETLYPEN
+1134 PGSGYVGGETLFPEN

-1168 TIQVTGVGKTDDGY
+1168 TIQVTGVGKTSDGY
-1182 YRILSFPTPS
+1182 YRITSIPSSS
-1192 SIAIAATVGDP
+1192 SIAIAATAGDP
-1203 TIIPHNS
+1203 TIIPNNS
-1210 ASGQYI
+1210 TSGQYI

-1229 FDVTTGLTTF
+1229 FDATTGLTTF

-1254 VVDNNNNKVG
+1254 LVDNNNNKIG

-1330 TNTATIIP
+1330 TATSTIIP

-1362 IVRVSATG
+1362 IVRVSDTG

-1391 THAINT
+1391 AHVINS

-1403 TLAVESRR
+1403 TLAVEGRR

-1453 SQNRG
+1453 AQNRG
-1458 GGTNVYTG
+1458 GGSNVYTG

-1516 RLNVEGGAGQNILS
+1516 RLNVEGGTGQNILS

-1561 FTGSFP
+1561 FSGSFP
-1567 NGASINNVLVGVGT
+1567 NGAAINNVLVGVGT

-1666 LKENVSTLENPL
+1666 LKENISTLDNPL

>member
-658 FELAIQ
+658 FEIAIQ

-941 PRFTIKDNKGNFDVY
+941 PRFTVKDNKGNFDVY

-1362 IVRVSATG
+1362 IVRVAATG

>member
-295 IAGDGTTATTQVTVT
+295 VAGDGTTATTQVTVT

-941 PRFTIKDNKGNFDVY
+941 PRFTVKDNKGNFDVY